1 MFGKH
6 GPKRSPHPRKRKG
19 RKAAKKRSLKAEK
32 KQNKTNVKTLN
43 ETP

>member
-32 KQNKTNVKTLN
+32 KTKQNKRKNPK
-43 ETP
+43 